1 MSAGTN
7 WLVERVWV
15 QHCDA
20 QWMSGSFG
28 TIRDSRVADSW
39 ADGINLNNGN
49 TSNSSKLGISLTA
62 SNNFVRG
69 SGDDNIATYSDS
81 GSSGTNPQM
90 QNTRIM
96 NNTTVA
102 GYWAN
107 GLRIAGGTNVT
118 VQGNLIDG
126 VAANSGMEVA
136 IFGTTGRPL
145 ESALISGNVI
155 IRGGGWNGN
164 QYGMHVASPS
174 STSYFSNAYTSAIIT
189 NNVIRLALRDGLRI
203 GTTRETLTISHNTI
217 DHPAQIGIHIQSG
230 VTGTGLFEYNLVTN
244 LNVGQTAFQNDS
256 SGTFTATLVSNSWQ
270 LATSGILS
278 QGKPVIA
285 DSSQTGIGNWA
296 TNGNDGDLSTRW
308 AANDN
313 LYPHWW
319 RADLGTNCNLS
330 AVTVDWYGLPGR
342 SYHYKIEVSTN
353 DVDYVTAVDNT
364 GNSSTS
370 NTTDIFT
377 AVARYVRVT
386 VTGVVPSGGNAS
398 FYECLVY
405 GTVAPSV
412 SLSPTNIVASI
423 SGNTLALSWPADH
436 LGWHLQVQTNAPG
449 MGLSTN
455 WVMLPGSDQMTGTN
469 FTIDPVDGAVFY
481 RLVYP

>member
-1 MSAGTN
+1 
-7 WLVERVWV
+7 
-15 QHCDA
+15 
-20 QWMSGSFG
+20 
-28 TIRDSRVADSW
+28 
-39 ADGINLNNGN
+39 
-49 TSNSSKLGISLTA
+49 LT
-62 SNNFVRG
+62 V
-69 SGDDNIATYSDS
+69 
-81 GSSGTNPQM
+81 
-90 QNTRIM
+90 
-96 NNTTVA
+96 
-102 GYWAN
+102 
-107 GLRIAGGTNVT
+107 
-118 VQGNLIDG
+118 
-126 VAANSGMEVA
+126 
-136 IFGTTGRPL
+136 
-145 ESALISGNVI
+145 
-155 IRGGGWNGN
+155 
-164 QYGMHVASPS
+164 
-174 STSYFSNAYTSAIIT
+174 
-189 NNVIRLALRDGLRI
+189 
-203 GTTRETLTISHNTI
+203 SHNTI
-217 DHPAQIGIHIQSG
+217 DHPAQVGIHIQSG
-230 VTGTGLFEYNLVTN
+230 VIGTGLFEYNLVTN

-256 SGTFTATLVSNSWQ
+256 AGTFAATLVSNSWQ

-278 QGKPVIA
+278 QGKPAIA

-296 TNGNDGDLSTRW
+296 TNANDGDLSTRW

-319 RADLGTNCNLS
+319 RVDLGTNCNLS
-330 AVTVDWYGLPGR
+330 AVTIDWYGLPGR

-398 FYECLVY
+398 FYECLVF

-412 SLSPTNIVASI
+412 SLAPTNIVASI

-455 WVMLPGSDQMTGTN
+455 WMMLPGSDQMTGTN
-469 FTIDPVDGAVFY
+469 ITIDPAEGAVFY
-481 RLVYP
+481 RLISP